1 MTTTPLPCPFCGHV
15 GLEFRE
21 GSSFR
26 WLLAECGS
34 CGASCGET
42 RIQTT
47 GNGNPLEWA
56 DAAKTDAV
64 KQWNERAPATAP
76 DDQLRKYVELLL
88 TNANWNVGGVLSEES
103 RRRDYP
109 SNGVAHVRLRD
120 LARLR
125 DALKGTP

>member
-1 MTTTPLPCPFCGHV
+1 MTDHIRNEIATWADSEYGNCPV
-15 GLEFRE
+15 SASE
-21 GSSFR
+21 
-26 WLLAECGS
+26 LLAL
-34 CGASCGET
+34 
-42 RIQTT
+42 I
-47 GNGNPLEWA
+47 
-56 DAAKTDAV
+56 DAQATEIKQLRAELAK
-64 KQWNERAPATAP
+64 QATAP
-76 DDQLRKYVELLL
+76 DDQLRKDVELLL